1 VAINYK
7 QCPKCGS
14 KNSVKIVYGMPS
26 HELFQ
31 EAEAGKVK
39 LGGCCIIEG
48 GPEYFCKDCENE
60 WNKEQAIDAAYGKI
74 KKPSKHRWE
83 DTSVAIIM

>member
-1 VAINYK
+1 
-7 QCPKCGS
+7 
-14 KNSVKIVYGMPS
+14 MPS